1 MRKIR
6 LSILISIL
14 LIALQSCAS
23 IKEGFRSQKKNSTD
37 EFLVEKKSPLVMP
50 PEYNDLPIPKIG
62 EDADNI
68 ESKDSSSNI
77 EKLITNNDAKTD
89 NSLEKNENFE
99 NSIINQIKKN

>member
-6 LSILISIL
+6 LLILISTL
-14 LIALQSCAS
+14 LIAFQSCAS
-23 IKEGFRSQKKNSTD
+23 VKEGFRSQKKNSTD

-50 PEYNDLPIPKIG
+50 PEYNELPIPKID
-62 EDADNI
+62 EDEDNI
-68 ESKDSSSNI
+68 ESKDGSNNI

-89 NSLEKNENFE
+89 DSLEKNENFE